1 MPYGCKP
8 CFSNIYKSHH
18 LIRTAN
24 SLEKSLIL
32 RKTEDRRR
40 RGHQRMRCL
49 DGITDAM
56 DMNWGKLQEMV
67 RNREAWGATVHMV
80 AKSQTTERL
89 NQSHKGVIVFLFTK
103 SGIWSQIT
111 RLESYSSHLFIICMI
126 LWKSLNFC
134 NPQFPHW

>member
-40 RGHQRMRCL
+40 RGHQRMRWL
-49 DGITDAM
+49 DDITNAM
-56 DMNWGKLQEMV
+56 DMNFSKLWEMV
-67 RNREAWGATVHMV
+67 RNREAWRATVHMV

-89 NQSHKGVIVFLFTK
+89 NKSHKGVIVFLFTK

>member
-40 RGHQRMRCL
+40 RGHQRMRWL
-49 DGITDAM
+49 DDITNAM
-56 DMNWGKLQEMV
+56 DMNFGKFWEMV

-89 NQSHKGVIVFLFTK
+89 NKSHKGVIVFLFTK

>member
-40 RGHQRMRCL
+40 RGHQRMRWL
-49 DGITDAM
+49 DDITNAM
-56 DMNWGKLQEMV
+56 DMNFGKFWEMV